1 MSSNFKNLIKLMEKL
16 RSKEGC
22 PWDKEQTHESLK
34 SCLIEEVY
42 EIVDAVDSKDPEQ
55 LKEELADLFFLI
67 IFYCQIADDSK
78 IFNINNILEVC
89 LDKMTRRHP
98 HVFGDKTV
106 DDASEALSQW
116 NEIKK
121 REVKTKRNSKINGNE
136 SIVGNIP
143 KHLPALQKAQ
153 KVQKKVAR
161 VGFDWEVIKD
171 VIAKVE
177 EELEE
182 VKDAINKKENEQI
195 AEEIG
200 DLLFATVNLSRF
212 LKLDSEDLLR
222 RSISKFIDRFK
233 EVEMRLAA
241 AGKNIEECSLEEM
254 DGMWNEVKTYVNAGF
269 SGK

>member
-1 MSSNFKNLIKLMEKL
+1 LLSSNFKDLIGIMEKL
-16 RSKEGC
+16 RSDDGC

-42 EIVDAVDSKDPEQ
+42 EIVDAVDSRDPEQ
-55 LKEELADLFFLI
+55 LKEELADMFFLI
-67 IFYCQIADDSK
+67 IFYCKIADDSK
-78 IFNINNILEVC
+78 NFNINNVLEVC

-121 REVKTKRNSKINGNE
+121 QEADAKQGTKTNE
-136 SIVGNIP
+136 NKSIVDNIP
-143 KHLPALQKAQ
+143 KHMPALQKAQ
-153 KVQKKVAR
+153 KLQKKVAH
-161 VGFDWEVIKD
+161 VGFDWEVIED
-171 VIAKVE
+171 VIAKVH

-182 VKDAINKKENEQI
+182 VKDAIDNKGREQI

-200 DLLFATVNLSRF
+200 DLLFAVVNLSRF

-222 RSISKFIDRFK
+222 KSISKFIGRFK
-233 EVEMRLAA
+233 KVEMRVAD
-241 AGKNIEECSLEEM
+241 AGRKIEECSLKEL
-254 DGMWNEVKTYVNAGF
+254 DHIWNKI
-269 SGK
+269 KI

>member
-1 MSSNFKNLIKLMEKL
+1 MLSSNFKDLIEIMETL
-16 RSKEGC
+16 RSKDGC

-42 EIVDAVDSKDPEQ
+42 EIVDAVDSKDSEQ

-67 IFYCQIADDSK
+67 IFYCKIADDSK
-78 IFNINNILEVC
+78 NFDINNVLEVC

-106 DDASEALSQW
+106 EDASEALSQW

-121 REVKTKRNSKINGNE
+121 KEADEKQNNKTNE
-136 SIVGNIP
+136 NKSIVDNIP
-143 KHLPALQKAQ
+143 KHMPALQKAQ

-161 VGFDWEVIKD
+161 VGFDWEMIED
-171 VIAKVE
+171 VIEKVH

-182 VKDAINKKENEQI
+182 VKAAINNKEREQI

-200 DLLFATVNLSRF
+200 DLLFAVVNLSRF

-222 RSISKFIDRFK
+222 KSISKFTGRFK
-233 EVEMRLAA
+233 KVEMQVAA
-241 AGKNIEECSLEEM
+241 LGKKIEECSLGEL
-254 DGMWNEVKTYVNAGF
+254 DSIWNDIK
-269 SGK
+269 S

>member
-1 MSSNFKNLIKLMEKL
+1 MLSSNFKDLIGIMEKL
-16 RSKEGC
+16 RSDEGC

-42 EIVDAVDSKDPEQ
+42 EIVDAVDSRDPVQ

-67 IFYCQIADDSK
+67 IFYCKIADDSK
-78 IFNINNILEVC
+78 NFDVNNVLEVC

-106 DDASEALSQW
+106 DDASGALSQW
-116 NEIKK
+116 NEMKK
-121 REVKTKRNSKINGNE
+121 QEADAKQGGNTNKNK
-136 SIVGNIP
+136 SIVDNIP
-143 KHLPALQKAQ
+143 KHMPALQKAQ

-161 VGFDWEVIKD
+161 VGFDWEVIED
-171 VIAKVE
+171 VIAKVH

-182 VKDAINKKENEQI
+182 VKDAINNKEREQI

-222 RSISKFIDRFK
+222 KSISKFIGRFK
-233 EVEMRLAA
+233 KVEMQIAD
-241 AGKNIEECSLEEM
+241 AGKKIEECSLKEL
-254 DGMWNEVKTYVNAGF
+254 DDIWNQIK
-269 SGK
+269 S

>member
-1 MSSNFKNLIKLMEKL
+1 MSSNFKSLVELMEKL

-42 EIVDAVDSKDPEQ
+42 EIVDAVDSKNPEQ
-55 LKEELADLFFLI
+55 LKEELADMFFLI

-78 IFNINNILEVC
+78 NFNINDILEVC

-98 HVFGDKTV
+98 HVFGDKSIDNA
-106 DDASEALSQW
+106 DDALSQW
-116 NEIKK
+116 HEIKR
-121 REVKTKRNSKINGNE
+121 REVNTKQNAKINANE
-136 SIVGNIP
+136 SIVDNIP

-161 VGFDWEVIKD
+161 VGFDWEVIED
-171 VIAKVE
+171 VIAKID

-182 VKDAINKKENEQI
+182 VKAAINKKESGQI

-233 EVEMRLAA
+233 KVEMRLTA

-254 DGMWNEVKTYVNAGF
+254 DCMWNEVKTM
-269 SGK
+269 

>member
-1 MSSNFKNLIKLMEKL
+1 MLSSNFKDLIGIMEKL
-16 RSKEGC
+16 RSDEGC

-42 EIVDAVDSKDPEQ
+42 EIVDAVDSRDSEQ

-67 IFYCQIADDSK
+67 IFYCKIADDSK
-78 IFNINNILEVC
+78 NFDVNNVLEVC

-98 HVFGDKTV
+98 HVFGNKTV

-121 REVKTKRNSKINGNE
+121 QETDARQGGNTNKNK
-136 SIVGNIP
+136 SIVDNIP
-143 KHLPALQKAQ
+143 KHMPALQKAQ

-161 VGFDWEVIKD
+161 VGFDWEVIDD
-171 VIAKVE
+171 VIAKVH

-182 VKDAINKKENEQI
+182 VKDAINNKERGQI

-222 RSISKFIDRFK
+222 KSISKFIGRFK
-233 EVEMRLAA
+233 KVETQIAD
-241 AGKNIEECSLEEM
+241 AGRKIEECSLEEL
-254 DGMWNEVKTYVNAGF
+254 DGIWNQIKI
-269 SGK
+269 

>member
-1 MSSNFKNLIKLMEKL
+1 MLSSNFKDLIGIMEKL
-16 RSKEGC
+16 RSDEGC

-42 EIVDAVDSKDPEQ
+42 EIVDAVDSRDSEQ

-67 IFYCQIADDSK
+67 IFYCKIADDSK
-78 IFNINNILEVC
+78 NFDVNNVLEVC

-98 HVFGDKTV
+98 HVFGNKTV

-121 REVKTKRNSKINGNE
+121 QEADAKQGGNTNKNK
-136 SIVGNIP
+136 SIVDNIP
-143 KHLPALQKAQ
+143 KHMPALQKAQ

-161 VGFDWEVIKD
+161 MGFDWEVIDD
-171 VIAKVE
+171 VIAKVH

-182 VKDAINKKENEQI
+182 VKDAINNKEREQI

-200 DLLFATVNLSRF
+200 DGDDQCWIMT
-212 LKLDSEDLLR
+212 
-222 RSISKFIDRFK
+222 
-233 EVEMRLAA
+233 
-241 AGKNIEECSLEEM
+241 
-254 DGMWNEVKTYVNAGF
+254 DG
-269 SGK
+269 

>member
-1 MSSNFKNLIKLMEKL
+1 MLSSNFKDLIGIMEKL
-16 RSKEGC
+16 RSDEGC

-42 EIVDAVDSKDPEQ
+42 EIVDAVDSRDPEQ

-67 IFYCQIADDSK
+67 IFYCKIADDSK
-78 IFNINNILEVC
+78 NFDVNNVLEVC

-98 HVFGDKTV
+98 HVFGDKAV

-121 REVKTKRNSKINGNE
+121 QEADARQGGKTNKNK
-136 SIVGNIP
+136 SIVDNIP
-143 KHLPALQKAQ
+143 KHMPALQKAQ
-153 KVQKKVAR
+153 KLQKRVAR
-161 VGFDWEVIKD
+161 VGFDWEVIED
-171 VIAKVE
+171 VIAKVH

-182 VKDAINKKENEQI
+182 VKDAINNKEREQI

-222 RSISKFIDRFK
+222 KSISKFIGRFK
-233 EVEMRLAA
+233 KVEMQIAD
-241 AGKNIEECSLEEM
+241 AGKKIEECSLKEL
-254 DGMWNEVKTYVNAGF
+254 DGIWNQIKI
-269 SGK
+269 

>member
-1 MSSNFKNLIKLMEKL
+1 MLSSNFKDLIGIMEKL
-16 RSKEGC
+16 RSDDGC

-42 EIVDAVDSKDPEQ
+42 EIVDAVDSRDPEQ
-55 LKEELADLFFLI
+55 LKEELADMFFLI
-67 IFYCQIADDSK
+67 IFYCKIADDSK
-78 IFNINNILEVC
+78 NFNINNVLEVC

-121 REVKTKRNSKINGNE
+121 QEADAKQGTKTNE
-136 SIVGNIP
+136 NKSIVDNIP
-143 KHLPALQKAQ
+143 KHMPALQKAQ
-153 KVQKKVAR
+153 KLQKKVAH
-161 VGFDWEVIKD
+161 VGFDWEVIED
-171 VIAKVE
+171 VIAKVH

-182 VKDAINKKENEQI
+182 VKDAIDNKGREQI

-200 DLLFATVNLSRF
+200 DLLFAVVNLSRF

-222 RSISKFIDRFK
+222 KSISKFIGRFK
-233 EVEMRLAA
+233 KVEMRVAD
-241 AGKNIEECSLEEM
+241 AGRKIEECSLKEL
-254 DGMWNEVKTYVNAGF
+254 DHIWNKI
-269 SGK
+269 KI